1 MQNSVRD
8 VIDMDTEAAAMITTR
23 PSTMM
28 IRVFVGNFFGPVY
41 PIAIPHVLKS
51 GFKAFSIV
59 PCETHHMA
67 VIGLT
72 QWDVIVL
79 LKV

>member
-1 MQNSVRD
+1 
-8 VIDMDTEAAAMITTR
+8 MITTS

-41 PIAIPHVLKS
+41 PIAIPYVLKS

-67 VIGLT
+67 VDRVNTMGCNCAVKGVTTL
-72 QWDVIVL
+72 
-79 LKV
+79 